1 MKFWDASA
9 VVPLLLAEP
18 VSSGCRALFKEDPHL
33 LVWWGTELECVSAI
47 SRREREGVVKV
58 STSNRALERLDALRR
73 RWDEVQP
80 VVQVREQARRLV
92 RVHPLRAA
100 DSLQLA
106 AAVIAAEGHPSSLPF
121 VALDRRLADA
131 AAREGFPVVATA

>member
-1 MKFWDASA
+1 M
-9 VVPLLLAEP
+9 VPLLLAEP
-18 VSSGCRALFKEDPHL
+18 VSGGCRALFKEDPHL
-33 LVWWGTELECVSAI
+33 LVWWGTELECASAI
-47 SRREREGVVKV
+47 SRREREGVVKIA
-58 STSNRALERLDALRR
+58 TSNRALKRLDALRR

-106 AAVIAAEGHPSSLPF
+106 AAVIAAEGQPSSLPF

-131 AAREGFPVVATA
+131 ASREGFPVVTA